1 MKVTILFENENEPRE
16 FCCTSVRGTKGLLS
30 LKKGTTWDC
39 YSTRGIKNFF
49 VDLEENVAVSND
61 YKYIVEKLI
70 SLGGQIGSR
79 KGYIRSHPQKNARF
93 PVWYIQS
100 DDEGNL
106 YRDWTYTPGLFEIWF
121 ETKEDCQLVLDNLTD
136 QDKEIIRNLE
146 GLGNW
151 KIT

>member
-1 MKVTILFENENEPRE
+1 MTDIQ
-16 FCCTSVRGTKGLLS
+16 TSKTLNKM
-30 LKKGTTWDC
+30 
-39 YSTRGIKNFF
+39 
-49 VDLEENVAVSND
+49 VDLSKCIGCARDILHDKDPGIFEADAFLDRADKILQELVIQITVSGD
-61 YKYIVEKLI
+61 YKYIAEKLF

-106 YRDWTYTPGLFEIWF
+106 YRDWTYTPGVFEIWF
-121 ETKEDCQLVLDNLTD
+121 RTKEDCQRALDSLTD

-146 GLGNW
+146 V
-151 KIT
+151 

>member
-1 MKVTILFENENEPRE
+1 MTDIQTYKTLNNI
-16 FCCTSVRGTKGLLS
+16 
-30 LKKGTTWDC
+30 
-39 YSTRGIKNFF
+39 
-49 VDLEENVAVSND
+49 VDLSKCTVSSD
-61 YKYIVEKLI
+61 YKYIAEKLI

-79 KGYIRSHPQKNARF
+79 KGYRRSHPQKNARF

-106 YRDWTYTPGLFEIWF
+106 YRDWTYTPGVFEIWF
-121 ETKEDCQLVLDNLTD
+121 RTKEDCQRALDSLTN